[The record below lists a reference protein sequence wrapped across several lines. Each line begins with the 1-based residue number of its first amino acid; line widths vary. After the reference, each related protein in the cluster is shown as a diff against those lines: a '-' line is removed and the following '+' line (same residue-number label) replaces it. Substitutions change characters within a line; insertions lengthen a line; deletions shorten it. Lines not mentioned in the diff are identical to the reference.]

1 MPNAKR
7 SLYRG
12 FSITTRWTDL
22 NLAGRRPW
30 RGFDAAFAVC
40 PMDPNGESWQA
51 FPKTIFHTSG
61 AAEAN
66 ALGEARRS
74 IDEVA
79 DAPPAR

>member
-1 MPNAKR
+1 MPNSKR
-7 SLYRG
+7 SNYRG

-22 NLAGRRPW
+22 HLAGRRPW
-30 RGFDAAFAVC
+30 RGFDAVFAVC
-40 PMDPNGESWQA
+40 PMEPNGESWQA
-51 FPKTIFHTSG
+51 FLKTIFTTSS